1 MSQFVVLNWSESSS
15 VLEPLIRQIVQEEL
29 AKLAKA
35 PTQVDKL
42 VKIHLLPKTASPS
55 LKRSEQPLIGLW
67 KDREEM
73 QDVENYV
80 RQLRKPRY

>member
-1 MSQFVVLNWSESSS
+1 MSQSILNWPESPIT
-15 VLEPLIRQIVQEEL
+15 LEPLIRQIVQEEL
-29 AKLAKA
+29 AKLTNIST
-35 PTQVDKL
+35 PLDKQE
-42 VKIHLLPKTASPS
+42 KERLLPKTAFPKI
-55 LKRSEQPLIGLW
+55 KRSEQPLIGLW

>member
-1 MSQFVVLNWSESSS
+1 MSQSVVLNWSESSS

-42 VKIHLLPKTASPS
+42 VKTHILPKTASPS

>member
-1 MSQFVVLNWSESSS
+1 MSQSVVLNWSESSS

-42 VKIHLLPKTASPS
+42 VNTHLLPKTTSSS

>member
-1 MSQFVVLNWSESSS
+1 MSQSVLNWSESLN

-29 AKLAKA
+29 AKLAMA

-42 VKIHLLPKTASPS
+42 AKKRILPKTFSPT
-55 LKRSEQPLIGLW
+55 LKRSEQLLIGLW

>member
-1 MSQFVVLNWSESSS
+1 MSQPVLNWPESPS

-29 AKLAKA
+29 AKLANA

-42 VKIHLLPKTASPS
+42 AKQRILPKTASPTI
-55 LKRSEQPLIGLW
+55 KRSEQPLIGLW